1 MQSLP
6 RHFRARRAPRLAA
19 ATIACLLF
27 AAAPNADLRTVAAAS
42 AETRTAQPARAQQ
55 SLQPQYTIQAR
66 VPLTIVDVTVT
77 DAKGNPVHGLKQ
89 SDFTILEDKQ
99 EMKPNSFEEHRSDE
113 PPPAA
118 ALVKQDLPP
127 NTFTNSTAAPPSSG
141 PLNIL
146 LLDELNTGAQ
156 AQQLVTRRMIV
167 FVSNMKPGTQ
177 MAVFRLTTH
186 LSILQGF
193 TADRELLKAALNSK
207 NNFAWPSLV
216 PDVIPGDEPAS
227 TPGEAVE
234 REGNLTYT
242 RGEYTLSAMRQ
253 IARYLSG
260 MPGRK
265 NLIWFSGSFPLQFPP
280 VQDPLAFPSNAYP
293 PNCNYPKCPPPPSRL
308 PASQMYDFTEELKSS
323 TDLLVRAHVAIYTID
338 WRGPRVLGN
347 DNRGEMI
354 SSERGTMQDMADQTG
369 GKFFYNTNDYAGAV
383 EQSIDNGSNFYT
395 LTYAPTNQ
403 ALDTRFRTITVKV
416 DQPGVHL
423 DYRNGYYAVDPT
435 VDARGKK
442 IETVSPMQSALMRGA
457 LDATQILFKVKA
469 TEAPAT
475 EVSHPIHNVPDRK
488 QMKPPFRRI
497 SITYTIDLS
506 NIQFTPSPDGN
517 LHAAFEYGIRVYN
530 ADGDEIVNSAVK
542 EAHPILSATAYQSML
557 KTGAIAHDEIDVPAK
572 GDYFLRIAVHD
583 LTTDR
588 VGSMEIPVSSIKS
601 ETAPAVASAPNP

>member
-127 NTFTNSTAAPPSSG
+127 NTFTNLSPTPPS
-141 PLNIL
+141 PNPPNIL

-156 AQQLVTRRMIV
+156 AQQQVTQRMLDFIG
-167 FVSNMKPGTQ
+167 NTKPGTQ
-177 MAVFRLTTH
+177 IAVFRLTTY
-186 LSILQGF
+186 LSIVQGF
-193 TADRELLKAALNSK
+193 TSDRELLRAALTSK
-207 NNFAWPSLV
+207 STFMSPLQ
-216 PDVIPGDEPAS
+216 DVVFGDADFDPGA
-227 TPGEAVE
+227 AVE
-234 REGNLTYT
+234 KEGGRAAA

-280 VQDPLAFPSNAYP
+280 VPDPLAFPSNAYP
-293 PNCNYPKCPPPPSRL
+293 PFCNPPRCPPPDARL